1 MPLLRFDM
9 IEGRSDEQLTA
20 ILDAAHRAVVSAF
33 EVPERDRYQIVHE
46 HRPGRL
52 IVQDTGLGIER
63 SDKVIVVTVTSRPRS
78 EAAKLAFYRT
88 LAHELAQHTDVEPH
102 DLVVSIVENSDADW
116 SFGHGRAQ
124 FRTGELDT

>member
-33 EVPERDRYQIVHE
+33 EVPERDRYQIMHE

-63 SDKVIVVTVTSRPRS
+63 SDKVIVVSVTSRPRS
-78 EAAKLAFYRT
+78 EAAKLAFYLSVT
-88 LAHELAQHTDVEPH
+88 GEAVCKTVTDVGLEPRFSRGGQCY
-102 DLVVSIVENSDADW
+102 L
-116 SFGHGRAQ
+116 
-124 FRTGELDT
+124 